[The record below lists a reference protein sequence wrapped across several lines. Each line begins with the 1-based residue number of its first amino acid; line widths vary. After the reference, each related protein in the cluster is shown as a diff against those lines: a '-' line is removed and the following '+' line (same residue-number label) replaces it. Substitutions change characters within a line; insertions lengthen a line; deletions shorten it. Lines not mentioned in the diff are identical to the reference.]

1 MRKNMLS
8 KTLVMGVIVMF
19 ICVGFTS
26 ISGIQINNQIIKS
39 SGRGD
44 ILYVGGSGEGN
55 YSTIQDAV
63 DNASDGD
70 TVFVYNGTYDSDD

>member
-1 MRKNMLS
+1 MMS
-8 KTLVMGVIVMF
+8 
-19 ICVGFTS
+19 FTS
-26 ISGIQINNQIIKS
+26 ISGNQINNQIIKS

-44 ILYVGGSGEGN
+44 IFYVGGSGEGN

-70 TVFVYNGTYDSDD
+70 TVFVILFLCLMIHLLIMRKL